1 MRLKINYD
9 GILQNSSIGLL
20 FPKKNAVDGGVRERE
35 REMQRVSKYIAALS
49 GIKHR
54 VWHMNIADPE
64 EGGRGMGSRPPLEN
78 HKYIQSL

>member
-1 MRLKINYD
+1 M
-9 GILQNSSIGLL
+9 
-20 FPKKNAVDGGVRERE
+20 RE

-64 EGGRGMGSRPPLEN
+64 EGGGGGAGHGL
-78 HKYIQSL
+78 HLGG